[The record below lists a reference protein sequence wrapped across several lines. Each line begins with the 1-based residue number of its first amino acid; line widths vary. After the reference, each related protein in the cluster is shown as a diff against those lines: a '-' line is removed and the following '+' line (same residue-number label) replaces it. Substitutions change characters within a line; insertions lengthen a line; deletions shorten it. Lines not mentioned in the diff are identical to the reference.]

1 MQSVPSI
8 RTTVVGSYPVPD
20 WLRVYPTRQALIDAM
35 MVVIKTQELA
45 GIDVVADGELGR
57 FDVNHPETNGMID
70 YFVGRMSGIDTA
82 VTREELRHFREQE
95 SAGYRARPA
104 GIVRGPIGEGTL
116 HLADDFALARPLT
129 NRSLKFTLTGPHML
143 AKVLM
148 DAHFRSRAELALNL
162 ADVLAR
168 QVTELAADVVQIDEA
183 NISGHP
189 EDAPWAAPAIN
200 RVLESLPRGIEKGVH
215 VCFGNYGGQT
225 VQKGL
230 WRALVPFFNQLNA
243 DHLVLEFAR
252 RGYGELEVLRD
263 VKPTVRLGIGVID
276 IKDNVVESSD
286 LVASRIDQAVRV
298 LGSQRVAFA
307 HPDCGFWMLPRNVAD
322 GKMRALVAGRDKFL
336 GTREEKVVG

>member
-1 MQSVPSI
+1 
-8 RTTVVGSYPVPD
+8 
-20 WLRVYPTRQALIDAM
+20 
-35 MVVIKTQELA
+35 
-45 GIDVVADGELGR
+45 
-57 FDVNHPETNGMID
+57 
-70 YFVGRMSGIDTA
+70 
-82 VTREELRHFREQE
+82 
-95 SAGYRARPA
+95 
-104 GIVRGPIGEGTL
+104 
-116 HLADDFALARPLT
+116 
-129 NRSLKFTLTGPHML
+129 
-143 AKVLM
+143 M